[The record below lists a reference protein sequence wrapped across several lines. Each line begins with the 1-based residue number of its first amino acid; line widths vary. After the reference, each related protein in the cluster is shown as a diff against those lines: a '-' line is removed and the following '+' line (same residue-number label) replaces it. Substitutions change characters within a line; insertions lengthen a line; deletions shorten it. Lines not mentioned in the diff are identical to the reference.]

1 MEKRDF
7 LKDYLRQRGIR
18 VLDSATKRF
27 KSDVYANDQMSE
39 AEIQQRLNEI
49 DIQDLD
55 KTVNDSGED
64 VQDEPKDEPP
74 ADVDKKGDKFPK
86 DLGWGMELLE
96 EDPSN
101 EYRG

>member
-1 MEKRDF
+1 MEKREF

-55 KTVNDSGED
+55 ETVNDSGED
-64 VQDEPKDEPP
+64 VQDESKD
-74 ADVDKKGDKFPK
+74 DGGKSDKFPK
-86 DLGWGMELLE
+86 DLGHGMELLE